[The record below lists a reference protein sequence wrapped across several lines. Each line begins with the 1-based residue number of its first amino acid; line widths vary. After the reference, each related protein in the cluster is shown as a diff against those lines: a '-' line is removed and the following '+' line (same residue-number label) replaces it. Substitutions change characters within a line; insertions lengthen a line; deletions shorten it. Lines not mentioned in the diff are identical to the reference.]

1 MTEVNLILG
10 TVSTEEVKV
19 IPGVRLGLTSVNSF
33 VVLGVKL
40 ILPVDVRMRS
50 VVWPPARV
58 DSIFFDVEREWLIP
72 MPSVGFSVE
81 PVKSVIFPTGSE
93 NSIEL
98 VAVPTVRSPAHVG
111 VTCTYAE

>member
-1 MTEVNLILG
+1 MTELNLILW
-10 TVSTEEVKV
+10 TVSTEEEEV
-19 IPGVRLGLTSVNSF
+19 IPGVRFGLTSVNSF

-58 DSIFFDVEREWLIP
+58 GSIFFDVEREWLVP
-72 MPSVGFSVE
+72 TPNVGLSVE
-81 PVKSVIFPTGSE
+81 PVKLVIFPTGSD

-98 VAVPTVRSPAHVG
+98 VAVPTVRSPARVG
-111 VTCTYAE
+111 VTCTYEE